1 MKREIKFRVWD
12 KKEKKMFQVETLY
25 LYMLTTEKRP
35 LIQYTGLKDKKRK
48 EIYEGDIVAYGI
60 SRIVGQN
67 RRKIPGTVVWEDA
80 GAYFRIK
87 SPANDTGLVFNAYPD
102 ELWCEVIG
110 NIYEN
115 PEFLPKTIEG

>member
-1 MKREIKFRVWD
+1 MSNAAGRLNF
-12 KKEKKMFQVETLY
+12 
-25 LYMLTTEKRP
+25 TTWEW
-35 LIQYTGLKDKKRK
+35 LEYIGLKDKNGK
-48 EIYEGDIVAYGI
+48 EIYEGDIVAYGV

-67 RRKIPGTVVWEDA
+67 RRKIPGNVVWEDA

-87 SPANDTGLVFNAYPD
+87 SPANDTGLAFSTYPD

-115 PEFLPKTIEG
+115 PELLEG